1 MTNKDIV
8 RKLILREV
16 EAMQPEIQSFEENPI
31 QFLLNT
37 YPSMRKTL
45 EMLMSSAYK
54 DYITGIY
61 IVAPKP
67 TTFKIVLHNDQTFL
81 LTFLGKTYEA
91 TVAGKKFYLQT
102 IGEKERCM
110 EAISRLLTLGNPID
124 TKGPEEGELAADAE
138 GSSAGASSGG
148 ASGGAA
154 GGAPEEEPESETEEA
169 EETES

>member
-16 EAMQPEIQSFEENPI
+16 ERMEPNIQSFEDNPI
-31 QFLLNT
+31 QFLLNK
-37 YPSMRKTL
+37 YPTMRKTL
-45 EMLMSSAYK
+45 EMLMTSAYK

-67 TTFKIVLHNDQTFL
+67 TTFKVVLHNDQSFL
-81 LTFLGKTYEA
+81 LTYLGKVYEA

-110 EAISRLLTLGNPID
+110 EAIARLLTLGNPIHN
-124 TKGPEEGELAADAE
+124 KGPKEGEQSAD
-138 GSSAGASSGG
+138 GT
-148 ASGGAA
+148 
-154 GGAPEEEPESETEEA
+154 EPEAPAGPEAAPETEEA

>member
-1 MTNKDIV
+1 MTNRDIV
-8 RKLILREV
+8 RKIILREL
-16 EAMQPEIQSFEENPI
+16 EAMEPMVMSFEDNPI
-31 QFLLNT
+31 EFLLQK
-37 YPSMRKTL
+37 YPTMRQTL

-67 TTFKIVLHNDQTFL
+67 TTFKIVLHNDQSFL
-81 LTFLGKTYEA
+81 LTFMGKVYEA

-110 EAISRLLTLGNPID
+110 EAISRLLTLGNPIK
-124 TKGPEEGELAADAE
+124 TKGPDEGEQAADAE
-138 GSSAGASSGG
+138 AEGEEAESP
-148 ASGGAA
+148 AA
-154 GGAPEEEPESETEEA
+154 TATETE

>member
-1 MTNKDIV
+1 MTNKDII

-16 EAMQPEIQSFEENPI
+16 EVMQPEIQSFEENPI

-67 TTFKIVLHNDQTFL
+67 TTFKIVLHNDQSFL

-91 TVAGKKFYLQT
+91 TVSGKKFYLQT

-138 GSSAGASSGG
+138 GSSAGGSSGG
-148 ASGGAA
+148 FSGGGAE
-154 GGAPEEEPESETEEA
+154 GAPEEETETETEEA